1 MPRLNPSRRSPALPR
16 GFTLIEVMVVLS
28 VLAIMALIALP
39 TFTDKIIRD
48 QITEALPL
56 ANIAK
61 PPVEAAWRVSQ
72 PLPADNAAAGLP
84 AADQIVNNV
93 VSAVT
98 VVDGVILVKFGN
110 RAHSKLKGKILSL
123 RPAGVPGARV
133 VPITW
138 LCGKAPPPTPMEAQ
152 GDDQTTV
159 PTALLPIRCR

>member
-1 MPRLNPSRRSPALPR
+1 
-16 GFTLIEVMVVLS
+16 MVVLS

-39 TFTDKIIRD
+39 TYTDKIIRD
-48 QITEALPL
+48 QIAEALPL

-61 PPVEAAWRVSQ
+61 PPVEAAWRISQ

-84 AADQIVNNV
+84 AADQIDNTV

-98 VVDGVILVKFGN
+98 VQDGVILVKFGN

-123 RPAGVPGARV
+123 RPAGVPGARI
-133 VPITW
+133 VPVTW
-138 LCGKAPPPTPMEAQ
+138 LCAKAPPPPPMEAQ